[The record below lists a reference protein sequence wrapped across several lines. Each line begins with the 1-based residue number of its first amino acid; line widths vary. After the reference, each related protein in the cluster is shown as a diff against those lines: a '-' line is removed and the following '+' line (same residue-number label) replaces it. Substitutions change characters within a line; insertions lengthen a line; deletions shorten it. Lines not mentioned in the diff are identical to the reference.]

1 LDIDIIRYNEAL
13 SKCESGMNNAQ
24 EEALLLKFPPAE
36 RIHLKSPAMVIDSGY
51 RIILWYVPDALSPWV
66 QVSSPVD
73 VMFGH

>member
-1 LDIDIIRYNEAL
+1 
-13 SKCESGMNNAQ
+13 MNNAQ

-36 RIHLKSPAMVIDSGY
+36 RIHLKSPAVVIDSGY

-66 QVSSPVD
+66 QVSSSVD